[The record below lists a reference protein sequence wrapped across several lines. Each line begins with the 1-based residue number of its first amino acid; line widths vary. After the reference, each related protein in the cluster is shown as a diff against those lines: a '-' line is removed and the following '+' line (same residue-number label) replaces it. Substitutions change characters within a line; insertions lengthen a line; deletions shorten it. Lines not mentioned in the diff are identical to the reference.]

1 MAYVDYEYY
10 TSSYQGDLITDETVF
25 NKFEV
30 RARAKIDRMCHNR
43 LADGLPEDE
52 TLLTKIENA
61 MCAVIDVLYQLDIQ
75 KKAALNGEGGNVK
88 SKSSG
93 SESITYADDKTE
105 ITAALESVSAQD
117 RLIYQTALAYLSG
130 TGLLYAGLDGCNE

>member
-10 TSSYQGDLITDETVF
+10 TSSYLGDLITDETVF

-30 RARAKIDRMCHNR
+30 RARAKNDRMCHNR

-75 KKAALNGEGGNVK
+75 KKAALNGDGGNVK

-117 RLIYQTALAYLSG
+117 RLIYQTALDYLSG

>member
-1 MAYVDYEYY
+1 M
-10 TSSYQGDLITDETVF
+10 
-25 NKFEV
+25 
-30 RARAKIDRMCHNR
+30 
-43 LADGLPEDE
+43 
-52 TLLTKIENA
+52 
-61 MCAVIDVLYQLDIQ
+61 
-75 KKAALNGEGGNVK
+75 K

-117 RLIYQTALAYLSG
+117 RLIYQTALDYLSG